1 MKIFFSF
8 IFSLLLTL
16 FICPKDLLAE
26 GKNDYEKILL
36 WGDLHV
42 HSNFSFDAYSF
53 GNTALGPDKANEFA
67 KGLPV

>member
-1 MKIFFSF
+1 MKNFSSF

-16 FICPKDLLAE
+16 LFYPQYLSAE
-26 GKNDYEKILL
+26 SKNEYEKILR

-53 GNTALGPDKANEFA
+53 GNTSLGPDKAYEFA
-67 KGLPV
+67 KG